1 MRNIFTIA
9 AVSVLSV
16 TTAVAE
22 TAPSG
27 VAFEDGSVMASLT
40 GTAGDASAGRKSF
53 MNRKLGNCLAC
64 HTNDDM
70 PEQQFHGEVG
80 PPLTGVADR
89 WEAAEL
95 RGIVV
100 NAKMMFD
107 GTIMPAFYIDSGYE
121 RPLKKFDGKSILTA
135 QQVEDV
141 VAYLLTLKD

>member
-9 AVSVLSV
+9 AVSVLIV

-22 TAPSG
+22 TAPSD
-27 VAFEDGSVMASLT
+27 VAFEDGSVMTSLT
-40 GTAGDASAGRKSF
+40 GTAGDASAGRKTF

-80 PPLTGVADR
+80 PPLTGVGDR

-100 NAKMMFD
+100 NAKKDCPRVSNPKNGEYQLMKKPLAFD
-107 GTIMPAFYIDSGYE
+107 MKY
-121 RPLKKFDGKSILTA
+121 L
-135 QQVEDV
+135 
-141 VAYLLTLKD
+141 VALMSYFPK